1 MEIFVLFPRVPLLT
15 SLPFIKKQSPAKV
28 LKVKTLLARISRV
41 TTTGFYIPELDG
53 LRALAIFAV
62 FLMHLVDFGGAYHLL
77 PKPTSSLEFCVNRMS
92 IAGGLGVALFFAI
105 SGFIISMPFQAAFFL
120 KQKQVS
126 ISAFYKRRLTRLEPP
141 YLISLVFLLLARL
154 WLGDEKPLELVKSFF
169 LSAFYM
175 HNITAGS
182 ASLINPV
189 AWSLE
194 IELQFYLLAPFLL
207 FIYCR
212 LNPILRKTIL
222 AVFTI
227 LLIAIRP
234 ESWRWQHSVLG
245 VFEYFATGV
254 LIADICLI
262 KWNRSLPRLSR
273 CDFCSVLTVAFLFS
287 TALLP
292 PSKTA
297 SLLRAASIFLFVLF
311 VLGSKYLSS
320 FFGNPWIAALGGMCY
335 TYYLYHS
342 SLLFLSTKVCKLLFR
357 KLEYFQAYLTLVF
370 FGGFLTIFACT
381 LLFIFF
387 ERPFMHREWPSNF
400 YFFLKRLFTKKLLS
414 NEHA

>member
-1 MEIFVLFPRVPLLT
+1 MKP
-15 SLPFIKKQSPAKV
+15 
-28 LKVKTLLARISRV
+28 LLARIGRV

-77 PKPTSSLEFCVNRMS
+77 PKPSSSLEFCVNRIS

-105 SGFIISMPFQAAFFL
+105 SGFIISMPFQAALCL
-120 KQKQVS
+120 KKKPVS
-126 ISAFYKRRLTRLEPP
+126 ISTFYKRRLTRLEPP
-141 YLISLVFLLLARL
+141 YLISLLILLLARL

-194 IELQFYLLAPFLL
+194 IELQFYLFAPFLL
-207 FIYCR
+207 FFYCR
-212 LNPILRKTIL
+212 LNPLLRQTIL
-222 AVFTI
+222 GVITI
-227 LLIAIRP
+227 FLIAIRP
-234 ESWRWQHSVLG
+234 ESWRWQHSVIG
-245 VFEYFATGV
+245 VFEYFAAGIIMADNY
-254 LIADICLI
+254 LIR
-262 KWNRSLPRLSR
+262 WNRSLPRNSL
-273 CDFCSVLTVAFLFS
+273 CDFYSVLTMVFLFLA
-287 TALLP
+287 ALLP
-292 PSKTA
+292 PGKTT
-297 SLLRAASIFLFVLF
+297 SLLRAVSIFLFVFF

-320 FFGNPWIAALGGMCY
+320 LFGNPWIAALGGMCY

-342 SLLFLSTKVCKLLFR
+342 SLLFVSTKVCKLFFG
-357 KLEYFQAYLTLVF
+357 KLEYFQAYLTLIF
-370 FGGFLTIFACT
+370 FGGILTIFVCT

-400 YFFLKRLFTKKLLS
+400 YILLKRLFTKKLFS